1 MGKENFINTQYGY
14 CYYDLKDYFI
24 YNLYINKDYRHKG
37 CAKRLIEYAIN
48 EIRQTGYIGDIGIQ
62 VEPRENSIS
71 KADLINFYERMGL
84 KIIKEEN

>member
-24 YNLYINKDYRHKG
+24 YNLYIHKKYRHRG
-37 CAKRLIEYAIN
+37 YAKRLIGYAIN

-62 VEPRENSIS
+62 VKPRENSIS
-71 KADLINFYERMGL
+71 KADLINFYERMEL
-84 KIIKEEN
+84 KIMEDK